1 MIIAIYFC
9 SISFKSVIIYTRD
22 SGRKIQF
29 RKHWYKSIRQG
40 REYVCEI
47 GKTSAN
53 GVAVDVED
61 VIDADCSI
69 RMSKTRQ
76 MNFPPLA
83 SSMCVRKEGDFFYV
97 AIFSSHRCEIL
108 PLFPVCCIIALFS
121 TRTNLFMALYI
132 HADLLYNL
140 TLPFV
145 FFQPRCTDLLSRLC
159 ILSREI

>member
-9 SISFKSVIIYTRD
+9 SIPFKSVIIYTRD
-22 SGRKIQF
+22 SGRKIRF
-29 RKHWYKSIRQG
+29 RKHWFKSIRQG

-53 GVAVDVED
+53 EIAVDVED

-69 RMSKTRQ
+69 RTSKTRQ

-97 AIFSSHRCEIL
+97 AIFFLSPLRC
-108 PLFPVCCIIALFS
+108 PSPFPCMLHYCSQRELIYSRRFIFTPICFII
-121 TRTNLFMALYI
+121 
-132 HADLLYNL
+132 
-140 TLPFV
+140 
-145 FFQPRCTDLLSRLC
+145 
-159 ILSREI
+159 